1 MVHSLQANSAAE
13 ALVSQTRQ
21 RPPKRKGRTL
31 ALRFLL
37 FMLRGLRVGEL
48 EVVLPNGEQRR
59 FHGSEPGPRGVLI
72 IHDGRLLRH
81 VLTNGEV
88 GFGEAYLEGCW
99 DSPDLSALLQV
110 LYLNEPYYR
119 GPYERNWLARLYGR
133 WQHGRRRNS
142 RSRAPRNIS
151 HHYDL
156 GNDFYELWLDETLTY
171 SSAVFEGADTELL
184 PAQRRKFELLQARLQ
199 LSPEHHLL
207 EIGSGWGGF
216 AIDTAQRYGCR
227 VTSITLS
234 PAQLAEARARAERAG
249 VSDRVRFE
257 LLDYRELA
265 GQFDRIVSIE
275 MYEAVGAQ
283 YWDTYFATIAR
294 TLRPGGR
301 AVIQGITID
310 ESIFEQYCGK
320 RDFIQKY
327 IFPGGMLASPER
339 FIAHAE
345 RAGLGVETPQMFGL
359 SYAQTLALWH
369 QNVLAQ
375 RAVILQRFGER
386 FLRLWRYYLS
396 YCECGFR
403 VRKIDLMQVTLT
415 AAG

>member
-1 MVHSLQANSAAE
+1 
-13 ALVSQTRQ
+13 
-21 RPPKRKGRTL
+21 
-31 ALRFLL
+31 
-37 FMLRGLRVGEL
+37 
-48 EVVLPNGEQRR
+48 
-59 FHGSEPGPRGVLI
+59 VLI
-72 IHDGRLLRH
+72 IHDAGILRH
-81 VLTNGEV
+81 VLVNGEV

-99 DSPDLSALLQV
+99 ESPDLTALLEV
-110 LYLNEPYYR
+110 LYLNEPYYS

-133 WQHGRRRNS
+133 WQHARRRNS
-142 RSRAPRNIS
+142 RERAPRNIA

-156 GNDFYELWLDETLTY
+156 GNDFYALWLDPTLTY
-171 SSAVFEGADTELL
+171 SSAVFEEPVSPTALL
-184 PAQRRKFELLQARLQ
+184 AAQQRKFELLQQRLQ

-234 PAQLAEARARAERAG
+234 PAQLAEARLRAERAG
-249 VSDRVRFE
+249 VAERVRFE
-257 LLDYRELA
+257 LLDYRALQ
-265 GQFDRIVSIE
+265 GRFDRIVSIE
-275 MYEAVGAQ
+275 MYEAVGAE
-283 YWDTYFATIAR
+283 YWDAYFQTIAR

-310 ESIFEQYCGK
+310 EAIFEQYRGK

-339 FIAHAE
+339 FFAHAR
-345 RAGLGVETPQMFGL
+345 RAGLGIEAPQMFGL
-359 SYAQTLALWH
+359 SYAQTLAMWH

-375 RAVILQRFGER
+375 RDVILQRFGER

-403 VRKIDLMQVTLT
+403 ARKIDLMQVTLI